1 MFSFFSSQDT
11 ALFYL
16 VNGYGQNSFFDWFM
30 PFMTE
35 LKNFTYVLI
44 ALGVWILWKERKAGL
59 IFLLFVGLTLTITDQ
74 LSSKVLKEI
83 IGRVRP
89 CHVLENVHML
99 TDCNT
104 SYSFPSSHAVNI
116 FAAAWFLAQALGR
129 AAPVFFGIAAI
140 VAYSRVYIG
149 IHYPFDVVGGA
160 AIGLLIAWP
169 MRRLKDEV
177 VARFQ
182 LRPLPSIETGS
193 KKEKRR
199 HPRESGNPDN

>member
-1 MFSFFSSQDT
+1 
-11 ALFYL
+11 
-16 VNGYGQNSFFDWFM
+16 
-30 PFMTE
+30 MTD
-35 LKNFTYVLI
+35 LKNFTFVLI
-44 ALGVWILWKERKAGL
+44 ALGIWILWKDRKAGL
-59 IFLLFVGLTLTITDQ
+59 IFLLFVGLTLTVTDQ

-116 FAAAWFLAQALGR
+116 FAAAWFLAQPLGR

-140 VAYSRVYIG
+140 VAYSRVYLG
-149 IHYPFDVVGGA
+149 IHYPFDAIGGA

-177 VARFQ
+177 VARLHFQ
-182 LRPLPSIETGS
+182 NAGG
-193 KKEKRR
+193 K
-199 HPRESGNPDN
+199 G

>member
-1 MFSFFSSQDT
+1 MPNFLLAADA
-11 ALFYL
+11 ALFRL
-16 VNGYGQNSFFDWFM
+16 INGQGQNLFFDWFM

-44 ALGVWILWKERKAGL
+44 ALGIWILWKDRKAGL
-59 IFLLFVGLTLTITDQ
+59 VFLVFTGLTLTMTDQ
-74 LSSKVLKEI
+74 LSSHFLKEI

-89 CHVLENVHML
+89 CHVLENVRML

-116 FAAAWFLAQALGR
+116 FAAAWFLAQPLGR

-149 IHYPFDVVGGA
+149 IHYPFDVMGGA

-177 VARFQ
+177 VARFNLQ
-182 LRPLPSIETGS
+182 NTVPPPPQRGERG
-193 KKEKRR
+193 
-199 HPRESGNPDN
+199 G